1 MWGQEAGP
9 RPRKVLLVCKI
20 LKGLLPVSVT
30 ESLDLVWNKFI
41 LTMTPA
47 GKASNVVEGEE
58 SQRGDTLEWCHA

>member
-1 MWGQEAGP
+1 MGAGGRAQAQESSS
-9 RPRKVLLVCKI
+9 
-20 LKGLLPVSVT
+20 SVQNPERAT
-30 ESLDLVWNKFI
+30 ASESLDLVWNKFI